1 MKELYAII
9 FKDTGEILTPDSFK
23 EYWKNYGSNSLQ
35 GWNPPKKIYYT
46 LGRARSGFAH
56 IPDELKEKT
65 AIANFVFSEII
76 EDGAELKEKQYQA
89 RKKKE
94 EKQEERNL
102 VWKKARA
109 EAEFKRAQE
118 ELDKFK
124 DK

>member
-1 MKELYAII
+1 MIELYAIM
-9 FKDTGEILTPDSFK
+9 FKDTQEIVTPDLFK
-23 EYWKNYGSNSLQ
+23 KYWKNYGSNSLY
-35 GWNPPKKIYYT
+35 GWSPPKKIYYT

-56 IPDELKEKT
+56 IPNEIKDDL
-65 AIANFVFSEII
+65 AIAKFVFGEIV
-76 EDGAELKEKQYQA
+76 EDGAELKEKQDKA

-102 VWKKARA
+102 IWKKVRA
-109 EAEFKRAQE
+109 EEEFKRAQE